1 MIFWTLFILSVLL
14 NAFFIWYTRVMLSKF
29 NFLSENLDDLIIRV
43 KNYQNHLAEISGMDI
58 YIGDPTIVGIMKH
71 TKDLQEFLTE
81 YQDVFLL
88 DEEEDYEEEEA

>member
-1 MIFWTLFILSVLL
+1 MIFWTLFTLSVLL
-14 NAFFIWYTRVMLSKF
+14 NTFFIWYTRVMLSKF
-29 NFLSENLDDLIIRV
+29 NFLSDNLDDLIVRV
-43 KNYQNHLAEISGMDI
+43 SDYQKHLTKISEMNI

-71 TKDLQEFLTE
+71 TKDLKEFLIE